1 MSIFKDQIAADVS
14 AVFLNPDEFG
24 ETHVIDGQ
32 SVTCVIDQDSDG
44 QFAGDMSDGVYVVT
58 QRVSVRECDLAK
70 IPKQGKRIDIDD
82 TPYICLSISREMGML
97 VITVTENS
105 SA

>member
-1 MSIFKDQIAADVS
+1 MDFKDQLAADVS

-44 QFAGDMSDGVYVVT
+44 QFAGDVSDGIYVVT
-58 QRVSVRECDLAK
+58 KRIHVREGDLAK
-70 IPKQGKRIDIDD
+70 VPKQGKLLVIDGD
-82 TPYICLSISREMGML
+82 PYVCLSISREMGMH

-105 SA
+105 PA